1 MKCAS
6 VNTDQDII
14 SVCVVPVKLQLGDS
28 AEVLE
33 ICASLD
39 NCIQDNFVVERFLT
53 KLRVQ
58 GRKIATYQQL

>member
-14 SVCVVPVKLQLGDS
+14 SVCMVPVKLHLGDS

-33 ICASLD
+33 LCTSLD
-39 NCIQDNFVVERFLT
+39 NGIQNTFVVERFLT

-58 GRKIATYQQL
+58 GGK